1 MIGAALALIV
11 LGVILLFLF
20 PWGGIIAGLV
30 GLVLLVLFL
39 AGFFR
44 DRRATDTRA

>member
-11 LGVILLFLF
+11 LGIIFIFIV
-20 PWGGIIAGLV
+20 PWVGIAAGVV

-39 AGFFR
+39 VGFGK
-44 DRRATDTRA
+44 RAAEGRP